1 MNVFIHWVCL
11 FVCVHG
17 VCVCVCVCVRES
29 KAWAKKEDFKA
40 GFELRHPSD
49 SFRKMK
55 SRQYCPFCFAV
66 CPGYRCPELFGF
78 QSVNGYQL
86 YGMYC
91 CPHNYRP
98 GVRYP
103 TVLFVYG
110 GPQVQL
116 VTNSFKGLK

>member
-1 MNVFIHWVCL
+1 MFCGRNFDWDIEVCRMQRL
-11 FVCVHG
+11 
-17 VCVCVCVCVRES
+17 ENT
-29 KAWAKKEDFKA
+29 A
-40 GFELRHPSD
+40 
-49 SFRKMK
+49 
-55 SRQYCPFCFAV
+55 YFAV
-66 CPGYRCPELFGF
+66 CPNYRCPELFGF

-91 CPHNYRP
+91 CPHNFRP